1 MGRASY
7 QSVTWAVFFL
17 DVDLDGHLDIFAAN
31 GGTDESQ
38 GMLDS
43 RARLRQPPL
52 LLLNRGDGTF
62 DDVSQATGEAFGRY
76 PVVETLE
83 VTWPSG
89 VTQRFTDIAPKQSIV
104 VDESAG
110 EMMADP
116 RLP

>member
-52 LLLNRGDGTF
+52 LLRNRGDGTF
-62 DDVSQATGEAFGRY
+62 DDVSQATGEAFGRPAMGRGAAY
-76 PVVETLE
+76 ADFDGDGDLE
-83 VTWPSG
+83 VH
-89 VTQRFTDIAPKQSIV
+89 
-104 VDESAG
+104 
-110 EMMADP
+110 
-116 RLP
+116 RLHPLRAHLRRAEVSVNRP